1 MLSFVAAL
9 DAEGALALDLSTE
22 RLAGYREGLGDAW
35 DERAVRTCRPN
46 APEPA
51 RIAALELLESPRPP
65 TAMLAMSDVLALGA
79 LQAAA
84 ELGIAVPGELSLV
97 GFDDS
102 PAAVLSIPPL
112 TTVAQPQEEKGRLAA
127 QWLIEAME
135 RGPAARG
142 RRQRRA
148 ILPTKLVVRQSTAAP
163 TTLGR

>member
-1 MLSFVAAL
+1 VLSFVATL

-22 RLAGYREGLGDAW
+22 RLAGYKEGLGTAW

-46 APEPA
+46 ASEPA
-51 RIAALELLESPRPP
+51 RIAALELLQSAPPP

-102 PAAVLSIPPL
+102 PAAVLSTPPL
-112 TTVAQPQEEKGRLAA
+112 TTITQPQEEKGRLAA

-135 RGPAARG
+135 RGAAAPGSR
-142 RRQRRA
+142 RRA
-148 ILPTKLVVRQSTAAP
+148 ILPTELVVRQSTAPPA
-163 TTLGR
+163 TLGR